1 MTASRFEA
9 TRALGIAL
17 PFDEHAT
24 LAPPGLFP
32 ENPAWVARERDGRRI
47 VDVLSWGF
55 PHQVRSPKTGKISEK
70 PVIPSLDCDDRS
82 NRRSS
87 QLACGV

>member
-9 TRALGIAL
+9 ARALGIAL

-55 PHQVRSPKTGKISEK
+55 PH
-70 PVIPSLDCDDRS
+70 
-82 NRRSS
+82 
-87 QLACGV
+87 